1 MAGKIAAFGEIML
14 RLAAAHG
21 ENISDSRS
29 FDACY
34 GGTEAN
40 VLACLSGLGHDTKYI
55 TALPDTELGRGALE
69 HLRGYGID
77 TSDIAVGG
85 EFLGVYFSSDGT
97 GSRGA
102 DVVYYRKF
110 SEFAK
115 LDTSSFDF
123 DKVFDGVSLFH
134 ISGISFALSESS
146 RALAFE
152 LMREARARK
161 ITVSFDFNYR
171 SRLWTV
177 ERARPVLK
185 AAAELADIVLASD
198 LDLSTF
204 MNVSARDYFDRFG
217 GRYLILRNRKAL
229 GANRHSV
236 RVSAYSRGEFFE
248 TGELVFPVVEKIGGG
263 DAFDGGMLHALASGF
278 TLADAVKFGVAAFM
292 LKHSVKGDTLYV
304 PADAIEEREREVFG
318 N

>member
-14 RLAAAHG
+14 RLAAARG

-55 TALPDTELGRGALE
+55 TALPDTELGRGALD
-69 HLRGYGID
+69 HLRGYGVG
-77 TSDIAVGG
+77 TSDIVVGG

-115 LDTSSFDF
+115 LDARSFDF
-123 DKVFDGVSLFH
+123 DKIFDGVSLFH

-146 RALAFE
+146 RELAFE
-152 LMREARARK
+152 LMRAARARN
-161 ITVSFDFNYR
+161 IAVSFDFNYR

-177 ERARPVLK
+177 ESARPVLR
-185 AAAELADIVLASD
+185 AAAALADIVLASD

-204 MNVSARDYFDRFG
+204 MNVSASDYFDRFG
-217 GRYLILRNRKAL
+217 GRCLILRNRRAL
-229 GANRHSV
+229 DADRHSV
-236 RVSAYSRGEFFE
+236 RVSAYARGESFE
-248 TGELVFPVVEKIGGG
+248 TGELEFPVVEKIGGG
-263 DAFDGGMLHALASGF
+263 DAFDGGILHALVSGF
-278 TLADAVKFGVAAFM
+278 AISDAVEFGVAAFM
-292 LKHSVKGDTLYV
+292 LKHSVKGDALYV
-304 PADAIEEREREVFG
+304 PVDMIEKRRREVFG
-318 N
+318 K